1 MEEWS
6 RFFLNRIREKLWVKP
21 LLACM
26 LSIAAAL
33 LARSVDYIPIELNL
47 EQLLPNIKQESV
59 EDLLK
64 ITASSMLVIATFSV
78 SSMVSAY
85 ASAGNT
91 ATPRTF
97 NLIVADDVSQNALS
111 TFIGVFIFSIV
122 ALVALMNGYYQ
133 KPGRFIL
140 LSLTLV
146 AFGVVIITFARWVD
160 SVARLGRLGT
170 VIDKVEIATAKAMD
184 ERRAFPTLGGI
195 PATPSEPRAIA
206 MYAESI
212 GYVQHVDIRQLQR
225 YAEEQK
231 IHITVVAVPGTFA
244 TPDRPIAYVIPDDRT
259 EFTAKDARLE
269 RAFVVGQDRLFDHDP
284 RFGLVVLSE
293 IAARALSPAVND
305 AGTAIEII
313 GTYVRLFMRWSK
325 PMEKHD
331 EPECNRVAVPE
342 LNIRDMFDDAF
353 TSIARD
359 GAAILEVQIRLQKAL
374 HTLARGGSDAM
385 QSEAIRYAR
394 LALSRA
400 DKAMNFPPDLDVLRS
415 IGKADPYSCGSSAVK
430 N

>member
-1 MEEWS
+1 MEEGL
-6 RFFLNRIREKLWVKP
+6 RFFLNRFREKLWVKP
-21 LLACM
+21 LLSCV

-47 EQLLPNIKQESV
+47 DNLIPNIKRESV

-97 NLIVADDVSQNALS
+97 NLIIADDVSQNALS
-111 TFIGVFIFSIV
+111 TFIGVFIFSVV
-122 ALVALMNGYYQ
+122 ALVALMNGYYE

-140 LSLTLV
+140 LSMTLV

-160 SVARLGRLGT
+160 SIARLGRLGT
-170 VIDKVEIATAKAMD
+170 VIDKVEIATAKAMK
-184 ERRAFPTLGGI
+184 ERRAFPTLGGM
-195 PATPSEPRAIA
+195 PATRSESGAIA
-206 MYAESI
+206 MYAKTI
-212 GYVQHVDIRQLQR
+212 GYVQHVDIRRLQR

-244 TPDRPIAYVIPDDRT
+244 TPDRPIAYVVSDDDT

-269 RAFVVGQDRLFDHDP
+269 KAFVVGKDRLFDHDP

-305 AGTAIEII
+305 AGTAIKII
-313 GTYVRLFMRWSK
+313 GAYVRLFMQWSK

-342 LNIRDMFDDAF
+342 LNIADMFDDAF

-374 HTLARGGSDAM
+374 QTLARGGNGAM
-385 QSEAIRYAR
+385 QMEAIRHAQ
-394 LALSRA
+394 LALHRA
-400 DKAMNFPPDLDVLRS
+400 EEAMHFPPDLGVLRS
-415 IGKADPYSCGSSAVK
+415 IGKQDPHSRIAPR
-430 N
+430 